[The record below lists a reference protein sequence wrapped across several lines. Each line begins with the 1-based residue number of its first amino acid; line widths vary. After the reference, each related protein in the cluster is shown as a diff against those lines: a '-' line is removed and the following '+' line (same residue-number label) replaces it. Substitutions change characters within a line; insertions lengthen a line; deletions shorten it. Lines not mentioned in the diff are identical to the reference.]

1 MGYVDLDFYKNT
13 YFGETL
19 KVESDFNRLEARAE
33 EMVNSYANHYFDN
46 HTLAD
51 LPLDSDR
58 LNVKK
63 AVCAQIEWFL
73 DAGGVEEL
81 ANAKQSAGGLTHVS
95 VGKFNYEKAASVS
108 LPRST
113 AQRSNEAINYLRP
126 TGLLYRG
133 VGQYD

>member
-1 MGYVDLDFYKNT
+1 MQWVEQSFYQDTYHGQTITSDQDFA
-13 YFGETL
+13 
-19 KVESDFNRLEARAE
+19 RLEARAE
-33 EMVNSYANHYFDN
+33 DMVNEYANHYFDS
-46 HTLAD
+46 HGLED
-51 LPLDSDR
+51 LPLDADR

-95 VGKFNYEKAASVS
+95 VGKFNYDKAASVS
-108 LPRST
+108 LPRGT
-113 AQRSNEAINYLRP
+113 AQRSNVAINYLRP

-133 VGQYD
+133 VGQFG

>member
-1 MGYVDLDFYKNT
+1 MPIVEEDFYTNN
-13 YFGETL
+13 YYGEPL
-19 KVESDFNRLEARAE
+19 KDSENFNRLEVRAE
-33 EMVNSYANHYFDN
+33 EMVNSYANNYFDN
-46 HTLAD
+46 HNLED
-51 LPLDSDR
+51 LPSDTDR

-63 AVCAQIEWFL
+63 AICAQIEWFI
-73 DAGGVEEL
+73 DSGGVEEL

-113 AQRSNEAINYLRP
+113 AQRSNAAINYLRP

-133 VGQYD
+133 VGQFG